1 MNKAEF
7 VFRKLEMGVWHEVS
21 NCYGPSP
28 TGYGKLCAH
37 CKSAL
42 FDVVGNELMPDNPTF
57 TDGNGVVMLTRR
69 IDEVRGWDKFMD
81 YRAGIGSSVYHRNYG
96 WFIGINK
103 DLIINP
109 PCFLDLVA
117 KWLGYQEEG
126 EDTADE
132 EPCD

>member
-57 TDGNGVVMLTRR
+57 IERNGMVMLARR
-69 IDEVRGWDKFMD
+69 IDELGRWDEFEK
-81 YRAGIGSSVYHRNYG
+81 YG
-96 WFIGINK
+96 WKKYCFSEYYDDK
-103 DLIINP
+103 DGMSYSIWRINP
-109 PCFLDLVA
+109 PRFLDLVA
-117 KWLGYQEEG
+117 KWLWYQEKG
-126 EDTADE
+126 G
-132 EPCD
+132 